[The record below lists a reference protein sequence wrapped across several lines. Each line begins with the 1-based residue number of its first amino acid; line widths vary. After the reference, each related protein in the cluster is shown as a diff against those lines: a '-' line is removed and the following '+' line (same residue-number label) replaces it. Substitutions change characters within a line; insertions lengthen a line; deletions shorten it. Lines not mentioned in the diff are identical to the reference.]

1 MLPRPC
7 LWTWAGLR
15 FSARARPDWCS
26 PLAEFKW
33 FGHNCF
39 RIKSREATVITDPVD
54 RSTGFAM
61 AKQNANIVTISHYDS
76 PNANLG
82 VMRPEFQVV
91 DGPGEYEMD
100 NIFVTGVRTFLTD
113 ALTEKKLFNTAYLF
127 EMDGFVI
134 CHLGDLGKVPN
145 SEQTEQLAQADILLM
160 PIGGATGLTQEQAAE
175 VVSLLEPK
183 VLIPMQYRTD
193 IGDRELLPLDS
204 FAKLVGVELP
214 EPLDKYAPRQADLNE
229 AMEIVLLN
237 PDSEAAKR

>member
-1 MLPRPC
+1 
-7 LWTWAGLR
+7 
-15 FSARARPDWCS
+15 
-26 PLAEFKW
+26 LAEFKW

-39 RIKSREATVITDPVD
+39 RIKSREATIITDPVD
-54 RSTGFAM
+54 RSTGFAV
-61 AKQNANIVTISHYDS
+61 AKQNANIVSISRSDS
-76 PNANLG
+76 VNANLG
-82 VMRPEFQVV
+82 LVRPDFQVV

-100 NIFVTGVRTFLTD
+100 DVFITGVRTFIDD
-113 ALTEKKLFNTAYLF
+113 AHTERKQFNTAYLF

-145 SEQTEQLAQADILLM
+145 SDQTEQLAQADILLLAV
-160 PIGGATGLTQEQAAE
+160 GGANGLTQEQAAE

-183 VLIPMQYRTD
+183 VLIPMQYRTE
-193 IGDRELLPLDS
+193 IGDQGLLPVES

-214 EPLDKYAPRQADLNE
+214 EPLDKYSPRQADLNE

>member
-1 MLPRPC
+1 M
-7 LWTWAGLR
+7 
-15 FSARARPDWCS
+15 
-26 PLAEFKW
+26 AEFKW

-39 RIKSREATVITDPVD
+39 RIKSREATIITDPVD
-54 RSTGFAM
+54 RSTGFAV
-61 AKQNANIVTISHYDS
+61 AKQNANIVSISRSDS
-76 PNANLG
+76 VNANLG
-82 VMRPEFQVV
+82 LVRPDFQVV

-100 NIFVTGVRTFLTD
+100 DVFITGVRTFIDD
-113 ALTEKKLFNTAYLF
+113 AHTERKQFNTAYLF

-145 SEQTEQLAQADILLM
+145 SDQTEQLAQADILLLAV
-160 PIGGATGLTQEQAAE
+160 GGANGLTQEQAAE

-183 VLIPMQYRTD
+183 VLIPMQYRTE
-193 IGDRELLPLDS
+193 IGDQGLLPVES

-214 EPLDKYAPRQADLNE
+214 EPLDKYSPRQADLNE

>member
-1 MLPRPC
+1 M
-7 LWTWAGLR
+7 
-15 FSARARPDWCS
+15 
-26 PLAEFKW
+26 AEFKW

-39 RIKSREATVITDPVD
+39 RIKSREATIITDPVD
-54 RSTGFAM
+54 RSTGFAV
-61 AKQNANIVTISHYDS
+61 ARQNANIVSISRSDS
-76 PNANLG
+76 VNANLG
-82 VMRPEFQVV
+82 LVRPDFQVV

-100 NIFVTGVRTFLTD
+100 DVFITGVRTFIDD
-113 ALTEKKLFNTAYLF
+113 AHTERKQFNTAYLF

-145 SEQTEQLAQADILLM
+145 SDQTEQLAQADILLLAV
-160 PIGGATGLTQEQAAE
+160 GGANGLTQEQAAE

-183 VLIPMQYRTD
+183 VLIPMQYRTE
-193 IGDRELLPLDS
+193 IGDQGLLPVES

-214 EPLDKYAPRQADLNE
+214 EPLDKYSPRQADLNE

>member
-1 MLPRPC
+1 M
-7 LWTWAGLR
+7 
-15 FSARARPDWCS
+15 
-26 PLAEFKW
+26 AEFKW

-39 RIKSREATVITDPVD
+39 RIKSREATIITDPVD
-54 RSTGFAM
+54 RSTGFAV
-61 AKQNANIVTISHYDS
+61 AKQNANIVSISRSDS
-76 PNANLG
+76 VNANLG
-82 VMRPEFQVV
+82 LVRPEFQVV

-100 NIFVTGVRTFLTD
+100 DVFITGVRTFIDD
-113 ALTEKKLFNTAYLF
+113 AHTERKQFNTAYLF

-145 SEQTEQLAQADILLM
+145 SDQTEQLAQADILLLAV
-160 PIGGATGLTQEQAAE
+160 GGANGLTQEQAAE

-183 VLIPMQYRTD
+183 VLIPMQYRTE
-193 IGDRELLPLDS
+193 IGDQGLLPVES

-214 EPLDKYAPRQADLNE
+214 EPLDKYSPRQADLNE